1 MLFILLTRIES
12 REKVRRSRLR
22 IPRLKRNS
30 VVAAAAAAA
39 ARKVAERKR
48 KRKMEAKKQRLVWSL
63 YFTSGKS
70 CDARL

>member
-30 VVAAAAAAA
+30 VVAAAAA

>member
-30 VVAAAAAAA
+30 VVAAAA

>member
-30 VVAAAAAAA
+30 VVAAAAAA